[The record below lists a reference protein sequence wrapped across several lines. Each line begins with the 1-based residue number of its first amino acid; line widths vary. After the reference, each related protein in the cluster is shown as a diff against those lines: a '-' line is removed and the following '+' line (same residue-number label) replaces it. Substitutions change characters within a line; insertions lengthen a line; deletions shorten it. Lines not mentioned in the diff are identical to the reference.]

1 MFGYLGEK
9 TYFCTRKP
17 NNNNKKIKTMQ
28 ILKVI
33 QKHGYTLEQVATM
46 LGITKGSLSATI
58 NGSPNVKKL
67 IDIALK
73 IGCSPAEFF
82 DDWYETEGKSQER
95 PQTEQPAPQPAAE
108 PAPKTEA
115 TASDELPFGSE
126 PKRETVPGVVVC
138 PHCKGHFV
146 AEITFKA
153 V

>member
-1 MFGYLGEK
+1 
-9 TYFCTRKP
+9 
-17 NNNNKKIKTMQ
+17 MQ

-33 QKHGYTLEQVATM
+33 QNHGYTLEQVATM

-82 DDWYETEGKSQER
+82 DDWYENEGKSQ
-95 PQTEQPAPQPAAE
+95 QPADKMGSAHVVSTEGKQSPDDLPWEKTSTVAEELQAVGAESPAA
-108 PAPKTEA
+108 
-115 TASDELPFGSE
+115 
-126 PKRETVPGVVVC
+126 VPGALIC
-138 PHCKGHFV
+138 PHCGKAFV
-146 AEITFKA
+146 IEIKNI

>member
-1 MFGYLGEK
+1 
-9 TYFCTRKP
+9 
-17 NNNNKKIKTMQ
+17 MQ
-28 ILKVI
+28 ILAVI
-33 QKHGYTLEQVATM
+33 KRHGYRLEDVATM

-82 DDWYETEGKSQER
+82 DDWYENEGKGQKSEELR
-95 PQTEQPAPQPAAE
+95 VKSEESAPEQP
-108 PAPKTEA
+108 
-115 TASDELPFGSE
+115 DELPFDNNERQQES
-126 PKRETVPGVVVC
+126 VPGVVVC
-138 PHCKGHFV
+138 PHCKGRFV